1 MFIKS
6 EIKILQK
13 KVVGNRQFIQ
23 VIMGPRQVGK
33 TTLVKQLIAQLDVST
48 VFVAADG
55 VASANSAWI
64 SQQWQTARCNEQ
76 K

>member
-13 KVVGNRQFIQ
+13 RITDSRKFIQ
-23 VIMGPRQVGK
+23 VIMGYRQVGK
-33 TTLVKQLIAQLDVST
+33 TTLVKQLIAHLDVPT

-55 VASANSAWI
+55 VASAKSA
-64 SQQWQTARCNEQ
+64 
-76 K
+76 